1 MTLRQEF
8 MSIIQQI
15 RTSAKNLS
23 KDVDQNDPREETNK
37 DLKELTLGFQDLREI
52 ISNIKQEEQEDL
64 NREFRELLSG
74 QEDFQTYTQ
83 DVKMILMDIK
93 NRIKTDKKVEEKITK
108 NLPAEQKNET
118 PNSLFQGFGSLMEQ
132 ISRWTEKAGYK

>member
-93 NRIKTDKKVEEKITK
+93 NRIKSDKKVEEKITK